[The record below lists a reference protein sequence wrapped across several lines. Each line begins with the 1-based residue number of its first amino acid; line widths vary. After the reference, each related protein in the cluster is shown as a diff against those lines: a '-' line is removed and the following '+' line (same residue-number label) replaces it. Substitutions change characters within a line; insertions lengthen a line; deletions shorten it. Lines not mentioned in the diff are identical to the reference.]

1 MIELIDI
8 VTLALII
15 LVGYAI
21 RELDNI
27 KSLLNIVIDKHN
39 HLAESCGDFEEQVVK
54 EVDRLAD
61 KIEGESK

>member
-61 KIEGESK
+61 KIEGES

>member
-21 RELDNI
+21 RELDNV

>member
-8 VTLALII
+8 VTLALIV